1 MGMRPGDGA
10 QLLDGPGV
18 VLAEGSVYERLRRH
32 AGVPFDPD
40 VGLAGLVHD
49 AEARELLAGVHR
61 GYLRSGETYG
71 LPMLLQT
78 DTWRAS
84 ADRIG
89 RSPWRGFD
97 LNAENV
103 ALIREVVDGAR
114 VPVVVGGMLGPAG
127 DAYDAG
133 VALAEEE
140 ALQHH
145 APQAE
150 ALAAGGADLLFA
162 ATLPAQ
168 SEALGLARAMA
179 ACRLPVVL
187 SFVVRR
193 TGVLLD
199 GTPLDVA
206 IATIDDRVDPAPVGY
221 MLNCV
226 DPRVLASALAVRPAA
241 TGRIMGLQANTSAR
255 EPEELDDAAE
265 LETAEPELFARELA
279 AVTRTFGLRV
289 AGGCCGTG
297 AEHIDALA
305 RLLAAAPAAAA

>member
-1 MGMRPGDGA
+1 MTPGNGA
-10 QLLDGPGV
+10 QLLDGSRV

-32 AGVPFDPD
+32 PGIRFDPD

-61 GYLRSGETYG
+61 GYLRSGEAYG

-89 RSPWRGFD
+89 RSRWRGFD

-114 VPVVVGGMLGPAG
+114 VPIAVGGLLGPAG

-133 VALAEEE
+133 VALAQEE
-140 ALQHH
+140 ALRHH
-145 APQAE
+145 TPQAE
-150 ALAAGGADLLFA
+150 ALAAGGADLLLA
-162 ATLPAQ
+162 ATVPALP
-168 SEALGLARAMA
+168 EALGLARAMA
-179 ACRLPVVL
+179 ACGLPIVI
-187 SFVVRR
+187 SFVARR

-199 GTPLDVA
+199 GAPLDDA
-206 IATIDDRVDPAPVGY
+206 IATIDDQVDPAPLGY

-226 DPRVLASALAVRPAA
+226 HPLVLASALAARPAA
-241 TGRIMGLQANTSAR
+241 AGRIIGLQANTSAR
-255 EPEELDDAAE
+255 EPEELDGATE
-265 LETAEPELFARELA
+265 LETAEPEPFARELA
-279 AVTRTFGLRV
+279 TVTRTFGLRV

-305 RLLAAAPAAAA
+305 RLLAALPDAAA

>member
-1 MGMRPGDGA
+1 MKSNDGA
-10 QLLDGPGV
+10 QLLDGGCV

-32 AGVPFDPD
+32 AGVPFDPE
-40 VGLAGLVHD
+40 VGLAALVHD
-49 AEARELLAGVHR
+49 AEARELLAGVHH
-61 GYLRSGETYG
+61 GYLRSGERYG

-84 ADRIG
+84 AHRIG
-89 RSPWRGFD
+89 RSSWRGCD
-97 LNAENV
+97 LNGENV
-103 ALIREVVDGAR
+103 ALIREVVDGAS
-114 VPVVVGGMLGPAG
+114 VPVVVGGLLGPAG

-133 VALAEEE
+133 MALAEEQ

-150 ALAAGGADLLFA
+150 ALAAGGADLLLA
-162 ATLPAQ
+162 ATVPVL

-179 ACRLPVVL
+179 ASGLPVVM
-187 SFVVRR
+187 SFVARR
-193 TGVLLD
+193 TGALLD

-226 DPRVLASALAVRPAA
+226 HPRVLASALAARPAA
-241 TGRIMGLQANTSAR
+241 TGRIIGLQANTSAR
-255 EPEELDDAAE
+255 EPEELDGAAE
-265 LETAEPELFARELA
+265 LETAEPEPFARELA
-279 AVTRTFGLRV
+279 EVTRTFGLRV
-289 AGGCCGTG
+289 VGGCCGTG
-297 AEHIDALA
+297 EEHIDALA